1 MALTVQ
7 SEPPSTGRYT
17 AARVLLVCSATG
29 FAILWAALWVPVL
42 LTGGEGSL
50 FLYPTCS
57 CSPWDRGTVGPWAG
71 AWTALAL
78 ACSSLKAGGSSR
90 NELVAAFS
98 AILLA
103 FGPLVLWFGPTLT

>member
-7 SEPPSTGRYT
+7 YEPPGAGRYT
-17 AARVLLVCSATG
+17 AAQMLLVCSVAG
-29 FAILWAALWVPVL
+29 FAILWAALWAPVL

-50 FLYPTCS
+50 FLYPIVFL
-57 CSPWDRGTVGPWAG
+57 PAVGPWAG
-71 AWTALAL
+71 AWSALAL

-103 FGPLVLWFGPTLT
+103 LGPVLLWFGKRLT

>member
-1 MALTVQ
+1 MF
-7 SEPPSTGRYT
+7 
-17 AARVLLVCSATG
+17 LLA
-29 FAILWAALWVPVL
+29 
-42 LTGGEGSL
+42 
-50 FLYPTCS
+50 
-57 CSPWDRGTVGPWAG
+57 VGPWAG

-103 FGPLVLWFGPTLT
+103 LGPVLLWFGSTLT

>member
-1 MALTVQ
+1 VALTVQ
-7 SEPPSTGRYT
+7 FEPPGTGRYT

-50 FLYPTCS
+50 FLYPIVFLLA
-57 CSPWDRGTVGPWAG
+57 VGPWAG

-78 ACSSLKAGGSSR
+78 ACSSLKAGGSRR

-103 FGPLVLWFGPTLT
+103 LGPVLLWFGPTLT